1 MRPMPLHQR
10 FTPAPLALATA
21 ATIAMATG
29 HVPRAHA
36 QGSTATAAAT
46 LVAINIPAQPLGAA
60 LNELARQA
68 NLQMTF
74 PAPLVAGK
82 QAPAVSGQMT
92 GQQALARMLAGSG
105 LVATTEGRSVV
116 VKQELPLQTV
126 ETVLPTVR
134 ATAQALRSTITE
146 ESGSYAA
153 NTDSRATGLSLSLRE
168 TPQTVTVVTHQQM
181 RDQGTN
187 TIAEVMQNAG
197 GINTQRYDSE
207 RWMFSARGFVITNF
221 THDGVL
227 RPYDGIYDWGV
238 TNQDMVFY
246 DRVEI
251 VKGATGLLSGSG
263 MPSAAVNFVRKRPG
277 SEPAASV
284 SAQLGSWDHR
294 RLEAD
299 VSVPLSDDKAVRGRV
314 AGAYQDRGSAQDHYR
329 QKLSSLYGVVEA
341 ELTPATLLTWGADY
355 QHVNPRGSSWTG
367 LPVFYSDGSRT
378 QFSRSM
384 NPATDW
390 SRRVFTN
397 SSVFAMLEH
406 QFSNSWSLKAE
417 VNHLRSWHRTVLGSA
432 SGGYPDPQTGLGMYL
447 FSGKFEGNRAQNTVH
462 ANLEGKYEMLGR
474 RHDAAFG
481 MTWTDTKTDGP
492 TYAGQY
498 PVLST
503 SIFDWDGR
511 YPESEF
517 DVVGDYADRSRQT
530 GLYASTRLRPTDR
543 LAVIMGARASHV
555 ELQHRESFTDGRA
568 EDAYKQSESEL
579 IPYAGLVYE
588 LDGVH
593 ALYASYTSI
602 FEPQSLR
609 TMSGDYLDPLKGKA
623 YEVGMKADY
632 LKGALQASMALF
644 RIQQDNLAEYA
655 GYVGNSEERYRAIKG
670 VHSQGIELQLAG
682 RLTPRW
688 NINASYTY
696 GHIRSADGQQVYG
709 SQLMTTQPAHM
720 ARLFST
726 YRLSEGS
733 TGWKIGGGISWQSSF
748 EGKVWPPAADASDYA
763 IVSQQAYAL
772 VDLNAEYQFTP
783 AMSANLV
790 VRNVFN
796 KDYLNSIGLF
806 ETAYRGEP
814 RNAMLTLNYKF
825 Q

>member
-10 FTPAPLALATA
+10 FAPAPLALAA
-21 ATIAMATG
+21 AAAIAMAT
-29 HVPRAHA
+29 VYMPRAHA
-36 QGSTATAAAT
+36 QVGAQQAPAPRVS
-46 LVAINIPAQPLGAA
+46 INMPAQPLAAA

-68 NLQMTF
+68 SLQMTF

-82 QAPAVSGQMT
+82 QAPALSGQMT
-92 GQQALARMLAGSG
+92 VQQALARLLAGSG
-105 LVATTEGRSVV
+105 LVAATDGPSVV
-116 VKQELPLQTV
+116 VKPEVPPPAAAA
-126 ETVLPTVR
+126 VLPVVR
-134 ATAQALRSTITE
+134 ATAQAERSTATE
-146 ESGSYAA
+146 ASGSYAA
-153 NTDSRATGLSLSLRE
+153 DTGSRAAGLSLSLRD

-277 SEPAASV
+277 NEPAASV
-284 SAQLGSWDHR
+284 SAQWGSWDHR

-299 VSVPLSDDKAVRGRV
+299 VSLPLSEDKAVRGRI
-314 AGAYQDRGSAQDHYR
+314 AGAYQDSGSVQDHYR
-329 QKLSSLYGVVEA
+329 QKLTSLYGVVEA
-341 ELTPATLLTWGADY
+341 ELAASTLLTLGADY

-367 LPVFYSDGSRT
+367 LPVFFSDGSRT

-384 NPATDW
+384 NPATEW

-397 SSVFAMLEH
+397 SSMFALLEH
-406 QFSNSWSLKAE
+406 QFSNDWSLKAE
-417 VNHLRSWHRTVLGSA
+417 VSHLRSWHRTVLGSA

-447 FSGKFEGNRAQNTVH
+447 FSGKFEGNRPQSTVH
-462 ANLEGKYEMLGR
+462 ASLEGKYELMGR
-474 RHDAAFG
+474 RHEAAFG
-481 MTWTDTKTDGP
+481 VTWTDTKTDGR

-498 PVLST
+498 PMLST

-511 YPESEF
+511 YPENEF

-543 LAVIMGARASHV
+543 LAVILGARASRV
-555 ELQHRESFTDGRA
+555 KLQHRESFTDGRA
-568 EDAYKQSESEL
+568 GESFTQSESEL

-593 ALYASYTSI
+593 ALYGSYTSI

-623 YEVGMKADY
+623 YEVGVKADY
-632 LKGALQASMALF
+632 LKGDLQASVALF

-655 GYVGNSEERYRAIKG
+655 GYVGDSEERYRAISG
-670 VHSQGIELQLAG
+670 VRSQGVEFQLAG

-688 NINASYTY
+688 NVNASYSY
-696 GHIRSADGQQVYG
+696 GHVRTADGKQVYG
-709 SQLMTTQPAHM
+709 SQLMTTLPAQM

-733 TGWKIGGGISWQSSF
+733 SGWKIGGGISWQSRF
-748 EGKVWPPAADASDYA
+748 EGKVWPPAADAADYA
-763 IVSQQAYAL
+763 IVSQKAYAL
-772 VDLNAEYQFTP
+772 VDLTAEYQFTP
-783 AMSANLV
+783 AMSANIVL
-790 VRNVFN
+790 RNVFN

-814 RNAMLTLNYKF
+814 RSAMLTLNYRF

>member
-10 FTPAPLALATA
+10 FTPAPLALAA
-21 ATIAMATG
+21 AVALSLATG
-29 HVPRAHA
+29 LLARAHA
-36 QGSTATAAAT
+36 QSGTAIAAAPVVS
-46 LVAINIPAQPLGAA
+46 LNIPAQPLGAA
-60 LNELARQA
+60 LNDLARQA
-68 NLQMTF
+68 NLDMTF
-74 PAPLVAGK
+74 PASLVAGK
-82 QAPAVSGQMT
+82 QAPAVSGRMT
-92 GQQALARMLAGSG
+92 GQQALARLLAGSG
-105 LVATTEGRSVV
+105 MVATTDGRSVV
-116 VKQELPLQTV
+116 VKPQPAQQSSEA
-126 ETVLPTVR
+126 VLPAMR
-134 ATAQALRSTITE
+134 AKAQAGTSLSSE
-146 ESGSYAA
+146 ESTSYAA
-153 NTDSRATGLSLSLRE
+153 STDNRAAGLSLSLRD

-187 TIAEVMQNAG
+187 TMAEVMQNAG

-207 RWMFSARGFVITNF
+207 RWMFSARGFVITNY

-277 SEPAASV
+277 SEAAASA

-299 VSVPLSDDKAVRGRV
+299 VSVPLSDDKTVRGRV

-341 ELTPATLLTWGADY
+341 EITPATLLTWGADY

-397 SSVFAMLEH
+397 SSVFALLEH
-406 QFSNSWSLKAE
+406 QFSNAWRLKAE
-417 VNHLRSWHRTVLGSA
+417 ANHLHSWHRTVLGSA
-432 SGGYPDPQTGLGMYL
+432 SGGYPDPQTGQGMYL
-447 FSGKFEGNRAQNTVH
+447 FSGKFEGNRSQNTVH
-462 ANLEGKYEMLGR
+462 ASLEGKYEFLGR
-474 RHDAAFG
+474 RHDAALG

-498 PVLST
+498 PMLST

-511 YPESEF
+511 YPENEF
-517 DVVGDYADRSRQT
+517 DVIGDYADRSRQT

-543 LAVIMGARASHV
+543 LAVILGARASRV
-555 ELQHRESFTDGRA
+555 ELKHRESFTDGRA
-568 EDAYKQSESEL
+568 EEAYQQSESEW

-609 TMSGDYLDPLKGKA
+609 TMSGDYLDPLKGKS
-623 YEVGMKADY
+623 YEVGVKADY
-632 LKGALQASMALF
+632 LQGALRASMALF

-655 GYVGNSEERYRAIKG
+655 GYVGDSEERYRAIKG
-670 VHSQGIELQLAG
+670 VRSQGIELQLAG

-688 NINASYTY
+688 NVNASYTY
-696 GHIRSADGQQVYG
+696 GHVRSAEGQQVYG

-733 TGWKIGGGISWQSSF
+733 TGWKIGGGISWQSRF
-748 EGKVWPPAADASDYA
+748 EGKVWPPAADATDYA
-763 IVSQQAYAL
+763 IVSQKGYAL

-783 AMSANLV
+783 AMSANVV

-814 RNAMLTLNYKF
+814 RSAMLTLHYKF
-825 Q
+825 R